1 MADARLEQARAL
13 VAAGQFREAMG
24 VLKDLLQANPQDGD
38 ARQLLSEVQDS
49 MMLEIQ
55 IGEKLGKAQAL
66 ADQGQRDQAEKL
78 LGDVLKVAPNHPK
91 ALALA
96 VALRAPA
103 APPPPA
109 PGPPSVAPLDAF
121 DPGGSAVG
129 APGGLGGPFDG
140 ADPVLSLDLLDSLGE
155 SPSASPVESTT
166 MTGSEG
172 SLAPAESARVAQ
184 YLKEGQT
191 LFDQGHFQDA
201 IDVWTR
207 VFILDENNKEADALI
222 ARAKE
227 AMSANQGEV
236 EHHLT
241 EAIAAYNAGDF
252 ARAKPLLEK
261 VLQSF
266 PGHRE
271 ALYYLSRIAE
281 APPSPPAAAEEP
293 PPVFAVPAATFTPA
307 PPAASPALVG
317 GSPDEFE
324 FEDHLAMPTG
334 EAMRAAAPAPAF
346 GGFEFDSPPE
356 APGAGAPVQ
365 DAGVSP
371 PPAAPSSPQA
381 GAAPAPETFT
391 WDDVSAADATVP
403 LGAPAAPQVPAADL
417 SPDAVA
423 ASRGAKTLPVQKK
436 APRAGGPT
444 WLLIGGAVVGLLV
457 VGAGIFLATK
467 FFFGGEGPQ
476 PATVAPSKLPKPQ
489 PPRVTQPPQSST
501 VPAQPT
507 PETMSPEDLLKA
519 ARAAETDQDFEKAVG
534 LYQELLSRGGAL
546 NTEAASGLAGARASL
561 LRQQAEN
568 ERNEKFLKDYQ
579 YSVKSFREG
588 DFGECLRVAWRLIY
602 PDDTLARQL
611 GKRDA
616 VNRLIRDGYY
626 NWAVMDLKSEN
637 VRGADKNLRDL
648 LDFDKSDSEA
658 RRVQQ
663 FIKPYV
669 NGSVDQN
676 YRDVVKGLAYRP
688 FSEN

>member
-13 VAAGQFREAMG
+13 AAAGQLREAMG
-24 VLKDLLQANPQDGD
+24 VLKDFLQVNPQDGD
-38 ARQLLSEVQDS
+38 ARQLLSEVQDN

-55 IGEKLGKAQAL
+55 IGERLGKAQAL

-121 DPGGSAVG
+121 DMGGSAAG
-129 APGGLGGPFDG
+129 APGAPGGPFDG

-155 SPSASPVESTT
+155 SPSASSVESTT

-184 YLKEGQT
+184 YLEEGQR

-227 AMSANQGEV
+227 AMSASQGEV

-241 EAIAAYNAGDF
+241 EAIAAYNAGDY

-271 ALYYLSRIAE
+271 ALYYLSRITE
-281 APPSPPAAAEEP
+281 APPSPAAAQDP
-293 PPVFAVPAATFTPA
+293 PPVFAVPAATFTAA
-307 PPAASPALVG
+307 PQSAGPSLLG

-334 EAMRAAAPAPAF
+334 ESMRAETPAAAF
-346 GGFEFDSPPE
+346 GGFEFDSPPA
-356 APGAGAPVQ
+356 APGGGAPVP
-365 DAGVSP
+365 DATLPV

-381 GAAPAPETFT
+381 GAAPASDTFT
-391 WDDVSAADATVP
+391 WDDVSTTEATEP
-403 LGAPAAPQVPAADL
+403 LGNPPAPQVPAAEMG
-417 SPDAVA
+417 PDAA
-423 ASRGAKTLPVQKK
+423 AAARGAKTLPAPKK

-476 PATVAPSKLPKPQ
+476 PATVAPSKLPRPR
-489 PPRVTQPPQSST
+489 PPRVTPPPQPAA
-501 VPAQPT
+501 VPAQAT
-507 PETMSPEDLLKA
+507 PETMSPEELLKA
-519 ARAAETDQDFEKAVG
+519 ARAAETDQDFAKAVG

-546 NTEAASGLAGARASL
+546 NTEAASGLAGARTSL

-616 VNRLIRDGYY
+616 VTRLIRDGYY

-648 LDFDKSDSEA
+648 LDFDKGDSEA
-658 RRVQQ
+658 RRLQQ
-663 FIKPYV
+663 FIKPYI
-669 NGSVDQN
+669 NGGADQN

-688 FSEN
+688 FTEN